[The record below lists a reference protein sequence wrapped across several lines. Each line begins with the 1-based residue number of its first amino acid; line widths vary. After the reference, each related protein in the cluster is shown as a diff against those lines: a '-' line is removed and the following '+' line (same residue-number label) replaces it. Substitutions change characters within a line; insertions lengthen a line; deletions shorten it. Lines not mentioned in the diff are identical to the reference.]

1 MGFQGEGGMEAGR
14 LCQTCRLRP
23 PPSAFWFLFHAE
35 KELAP
40 QGETLPRCRGGETP
54 LLKIKTKTAPGPT
67 LWSEGGVIQN
77 KYKYKSPQARGWL
90 LRYTSLIF

>member
-1 MGFQGEGGMEAGR
+1 MEAGGLPNR
-14 LCQTCRLRP
+14 RLRP
-23 PPSAFWFLFHAE
+23 PPSVFWFLFHAE

-67 LWSEGGVIQN
+67 HWSEGGVIQN